1 MNKERKIEIER
12 ERKIEIECE
21 SKDGRK
27 GGRGRERKIE

>member
-1 MNKERKIEIER
+1 MNK

-27 GGRGRERKIE
+27 GERVREIERMGDRKSVV